1 MLDDICKPDKEVA
14 RWLGISVETL
24 RRYKRKEQAP
34 RPVMHALFFQTRW
47 GLSVLETEMH
57 NRLALLESENAM
69 LRRRVQEMQGII
81 RRLEIEAAEAW
92 TGAANAPVWHDY
104 EYERKSRNT
113 AAMQEP
119 MAMAAQVK
127 VTKA

>member
-1 MLDDICKPDKEVA
+1 MLDDIAKPDKEVA

-34 RPVMHALFFQTRW
+34 RAVMHALFFQTRW
-47 GLSVLETEMH
+47 GLSVLEVEMH

-81 RRLEIEAAEAW
+81 RRLEKEIETGASA
-92 TGAANAPVWHDY
+92 GAANAPIWH
-104 EYERKSRNT
+104 EVRSI
-113 AAMQEP
+113 A
-119 MAMAAQVK
+119 
-127 VTKA
+127 